1 VIGFVL
7 MAVGGLLLYGAFTQ
21 RGDAILAALNI
32 NLPAQATQNQSGLGG
47 SSSGSSAGGS
57 SSSSSSTDSGTH
69 QAMDAQGNVYTINSA
84 YGDMT
89 DAQKGDAN
97 RYANTVGNF
106 ASSTS

>member
-1 VIGFVL
+1 

-21 RGDAILAALNI
+21 RGDAILSALNI
-32 NLPAQATQNQSGLGG
+32 NLPAQASQNQSGLG
-47 SSSGSSAGGS
+47 SSSGSNSSGS